1 MTSSSSRSNL
11 LLAIGVSLLAALAAA
26 TFGVLGWRVSQAA
39 AAILAAAAST
49 FSLVW
54 LLKERRH
61 AADGAALPVEDE
73 EGAVSRTAD
82 STAAAAMA
90 DRHVPAFETGEGE
103 AEPEAR
109 AVREAVID
117 HSDVLDKITS
127 VCREISKGNFEAR
140 LINITEAGQ
149 AAAAQDA
156 VNDMI
161 DRCDAFVRE
170 ASAAMDAVRHNK
182 YYRRILRE
190 GLNGMLD
197 SAATSINEATAA
209 MQKRAAA
216 FDAAGD
222 DIRRGVD
229 RSTQIA
235 RQAVTRADEANRTI
249 QDLSAAAERIGE
261 SVSLIGTIASQTNLL
276 ALNAAIEA
284 AHAGESGKGFAVVA
298 QEVKSL
304 SNQTADATKEISD
317 YMKRVLT
324 TTKDAVAAI
333 EAIGG
338 VINEIDQSTSLAMQA
353 VLSQVAA
360 NDEFAKAG

>member
-1 MTSSSSRSNL
+1 M
-11 LLAIGVSLLAALAAA
+11 
-26 TFGVLGWRVSQAA
+26 
-39 AAILAAAAST
+39 
-49 FSLVW
+49 
-54 LLKERRH
+54 
-61 AADGAALPVEDE
+61 P
-73 EGAVSRTAD
+73 
-82 STAAAAMA
+82 
-90 DRHVPAFETGEGE
+90 
-103 AEPEAR
+103 
-109 AVREAVID
+109 
-117 HSDVLDKITS
+117 
-127 VCREISKGNFEAR
+127 
-140 LINITEAGQ
+140 
-149 AAAAQDA
+149 
-156 VNDMI
+156 
-161 DRCDAFVRE
+161 
-170 ASAAMDAVRHNK
+170 
-182 YYRRILRE
+182 
-190 GLNGMLD
+190 
-197 SAATSINEATAA
+197 
-209 MQKRAAA
+209 
-216 FDAAGD
+216 AGD

-249 QDLSAAAERIGE
+249 QELSAAAERIGK

-304 SNQTADATKEISD
+304 SNQTAVATKEISD

-338 VINEIDQSTSLAMQA
+338 IINEIDQSTSMAMKA